1 MFVLL
6 HSSGVEMFGKELFI
20 QCTVN
25 VFRDCLSVC
34 VCASFPYGFLGGM
47 WDLTLLVPDY
57 CILFL
62 ISTTDILVI
71 NYCKTWHKLTP
82 ILLFS

>member
-1 MFVLL
+1 
-6 HSSGVEMFGKELFI
+6 MFGKELFI

-57 CILFL
+57 CILFFN
-62 ISTTDILVI
+62 I
-71 NYCKTWHKLTP
+71 NDRHSGHKL
-82 ILLFS
+82 L